1 MLVTPVTPAAVAALL
16 NCRELLSKLES
27 TLVSVPR
34 MPERVARVWE
44 LSELREL
51 LCTPCSSESRP
62 FRRAI
67 SVSLSASRVAC
78 SASSAEWP
86 GPALPAKPA

>member
-16 NCRELLSKLES
+16 NCRVCLSKLES
-27 TLVSVPR
+27 TLGR

-62 FRRAI
+62 LRRAI